1 MDAHEEPCLPPN
13 LDDVRS
19 LLETHGARLHALL
32 FRLTLRHD
40 AAEDL
45 LQDLF
50 CKLAQSERF
59 SQADDR
65 LAYAIRM
72 ATNLAF
78 DHRRSRRRRETAELV
93 EEPVG
98 AGQSSPLADLV
109 RREELEEVLDAVGR
123 LGSPGRELI
132 VLRHLERQSYEEI
145 ARQINKT
152 AHQTRALAHKALEK
166 LRTILRRP
174 PLARPAP
181 REPHS

>member
-1 MDAHEEPCLPPN
+1 MPPN

-78 DHRRSRRRRETAELV
+78 DYRRSRQRRETAELA
-93 EEPVG
+93 EEP
-98 AGQSSPLADLV
+98 AGPAQGSPLADLV
-109 RREELEEVLDAVGR
+109 RREELEHMLDAIGR
-123 LGSPGRELI
+123 LDPPGRELI

-145 ARQINKT
+145 ARQLGKT
-152 AHQTRALAHKALEK
+152 PHQTWALAHKALEK
-166 LRTILRRP
+166 LRSLLRRP
-174 PLARPAP
+174 VARRRGNIQP
-181 REPHS
+181 

>member
-78 DHRRSRRRRETAELV
+78 DYRRSSKRRETVELG
-93 EEPVG
+93 EEPPG
-98 AGQSSPLADLV
+98 PAQASPLADLV
-109 RREELEEVLDAVGR
+109 CREELEHMLDAVGR
-123 LGSPGRELI
+123 LDTPGRELI

-145 ARQINKT
+145 ARQLGKT
-152 AHQTRALAHKALEK
+152 PHQTRALAHKALEK
-166 LRTILRRP
+166 LRSLLRRP
-174 PLARPAP
+174 VARRRGNIQP
-181 REPHS
+181 

>member
-1 MDAHEEPCLPPN
+1 LPPN

-19 LLETHGARLHALL
+19 LLETHGARLHALF

-45 LQDLF
+45 LQNLF

-59 SQADDR
+59 AQADDR

-78 DHRRSRRRRETAELV
+78 DYRRSRKRRETAELM

-98 AGQSSPLADLV
+98 PSQASPLAEMV
-109 RREELEEVLDAVGR
+109 RREEWEEVLDAVGR
-123 LGSPGRELI
+123 LDSPGRELI

-145 ARQINKT
+145 ARQVGKT

-166 LRTILRRP
+166 LRTMLRRP
-174 PLARPAP
+174 PLVRPAP
-181 REPHS
+181 REPQS